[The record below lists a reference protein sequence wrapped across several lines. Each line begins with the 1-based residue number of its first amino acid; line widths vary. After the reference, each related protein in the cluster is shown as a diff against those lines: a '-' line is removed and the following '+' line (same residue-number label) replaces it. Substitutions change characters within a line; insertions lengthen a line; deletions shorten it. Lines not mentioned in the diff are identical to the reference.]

1 MKMRTSKATAQKVRT
16 SSKMCT
22 SILLVAVLVVVERV
36 GGPLLAHGVEAVDW
50 TALPGLEVG
59 RQLVLLT
66 PHERGQ
72 GLHKGNSL

>member
-1 MKMRTSKATAQKVRT
+1 MYIHTAGCSVGVGGALEV
-16 SSKMCT
+16 SGG
-22 SILLVAVLVVVERV
+22 RV
-36 GGPLLAHGVEAVDW
+36 GRPLLAHGIEAVDW